1 MMGKNMTLNAFFPA
15 RITFLV
21 RELPTEFLF
30 FGLMQALMRKNDV
43 T

>member
-1 MMGKNMTLNAFFPA
+1 MMGKNMTLLPA